1 LRVGD
6 SSLSLGKSSEPVVV
20 YGLSTEGYR
29 IASAIAARGHKVS
42 LIDES
47 ARMAI
52 MLKPEIIKTYP
63 SVSSLLEDEPLLELE
78 PVDVAIKM
86 ASYVFFSP
94 KVRKTGQ
101 DVRADISSK
110 LRDLVRSIS
119 PGTSIVFTLPTGIG
133 GNTENIALIEHLT
146 GFVIGRDIYYYY
158 MPITSHSELDQADLL
173 VGSSSSSNEKDL
185 YLLGLIH
192 DLPDTEDSNIVDI
205 YSAELA
211 HVIRILEHYTGLAST
226 LEVCKQTRSSGFPSQ
241 LLQNRYG
248 DLYIDE
254 ISNGLYDLRVVASSL
269 SGAGPLAYLVNGTIK
284 GIEGY
289 VKHLIDRLR
298 LVLKKSEL
306 KASRTRVIIA
316 WNLDQNEMKGDK
328 IELFSTMESRLK
340 DYIGD
345 VERRPG
351 SSLDIYPTDKNT
363 VVIACSRDDFSA
375 IAKTNNHNLDMIIMK
390 ANPVCEAMVNK

>member
-1 LRVGD
+1 M
-6 SSLSLGKSSEPVVV
+6 VV
-20 YGLSTEGYR
+20 YGLSTEGYK

-52 MLKPEIIKTYP
+52 TLKPEIIKTYP
-63 SVSSLLEDEPLLELE
+63 TVSSLLEDEPLLELE
-78 PVDVAIKM
+78 PVDVAIKK
-86 ASYVFFSP
+86 ASYIFFSP

-110 LRDLVRSIS
+110 LRDVVRSIT

-146 GFVIGRDIYYYY
+146 GLVIGRDIYYYY
-158 MPITSHSELDQADLL
+158 MPITSLSELGQPDLL
-173 VGSSSSSNEKDL
+173 VGSSSKEMDFH
-185 YLLGLIH
+185 LLSLIQ
-192 DLPDTEDSNIVDI
+192 DLPKTEKDSNIVDI

-211 HVIRILEHYTGLAST
+211 HVIRILEHYTSLAST
-226 LEVCKQTRSSGFPSQ
+226 LEVCKQTHSSGFPCQ
-241 LLQNRYG
+241 VLQNKYG
-248 DLYIDE
+248 ELYIDE
-254 ISNGLYDLRVVASSL
+254 IADGLYDLRAVATSL

-289 VKHLIDRLR
+289 VKYLIDSLR
-298 LVLKKSEL
+298 LVLKKADL
-306 KASRTRVIIA
+306 KASRTKVIIA
-316 WNLDQNEMKGDK
+316 WTLDQNEMKGDK
-328 IELFSTMESRLK
+328 IELFSTMESRLR

-351 SSLDIYPTDKNT
+351 NSLDIYPTDKNT
-363 VVIACSRDDFSA
+363 VIIACSKHDFGA
-375 IAKTNNHNLDMIIMK
+375 ISGTNSHNLDMIVMK
-390 ANPVCEAMVNK
+390 ANPVCEVNE

>member
-1 LRVGD
+1 M
-6 SSLSLGKSSEPVVV
+6 SLETSSEPVVV
-20 YGLSTEGYR
+20 YGLSTEGYK
-29 IASAIAARGHKVS
+29 IASAIAVRGHKVS

-52 MLKPEIIKTYP
+52 VLKPEIIKTYP
-63 SVSSLLEDEPLLELE
+63 TVSSLLDDEPLLELQ

-86 ASYVFFSP
+86 ATYVFFSP

-110 LRDLVRSIS
+110 LRDVVRSIS
-119 PGTSIVFTLPTGIG
+119 PGSSIVFTLPTGVG

-158 MPITSHSELDQADLL
+158 LPITSLSELNQPDLL
-173 VGSSSSSNEKDL
+173 VGSSSTKEKDL
-185 YLLGLIH
+185 QLLGLIQ
-192 DLPDTEDSNIVDI
+192 DLPRTEDSNIVDI
-205 YSAELA
+205 SSAELA

-241 LLQNRYG
+241 GLQNKYG
-248 DLYIDE
+248 ELYIDE
-254 ISNGLYDLRVVASSL
+254 ISNGLYDLRLVASSL

-298 LVLKKSEL
+298 LVLKMAEL

-316 WNLDQNEMKGDK
+316 WTLDQNEMKGDK

-351 SSLDIYPTDKNT
+351 TSLDIYPTDKDT
-363 VVIACSRDDFSA
+363 VVIACSKNDFSA
-375 IAKTNNHNLDMIIMK
+375 ISMTIKQNLDMIIMK
-390 ANPVCEAMVNK
+390 ANPVCEAMVRE

>member
-1 LRVGD
+1 M
-6 SSLSLGKSSEPVVV
+6 SLETASKPVVV
-20 YGLSTEGYR
+20 YGLSTEGYK
-29 IASAIAARGHKVS
+29 IASTIATRGHNVS

-52 MLKPEIIKTYP
+52 MLKPEIIRTYP
-63 SVSSLLEDEPLLELE
+63 SVSSLLEDEPLLELQ

-110 LRDLVRSIS
+110 LRDVARSIS
-119 PGTSIVFTLPTGIG
+119 PGTSFVFTLPTGVG

-146 GFVIGRDIYYYY
+146 GFVIGRDAYYYY
-158 MPITSHSELDQADLL
+158 MPVTSLSELHQPDLL
-173 VGSSSSSNEKDL
+173 VGSSSSNKNDL
-185 YLLGLIH
+185 HLLGLIQ
-192 DLPDTEDSNIVDI
+192 DQPQTGDSNIVDI

-241 LLQNRYG
+241 VLQNKYG
-248 DLYIDE
+248 ELYIDE

-298 LVLKKSEL
+298 LVLKTAEL

-316 WNLDQNEMKGDK
+316 WTLDQNEMKGDK

-340 DYIGD
+340 DFIGD

-351 SSLDIYPTDKNT
+351 TSLDIYPTDKNT
-363 VVIACSRDDFSA
+363 VVIACSKDDFGA
-375 IAKTNNHNLDMIIMK
+375 ISRTDSHNLDLIIMK
-390 ANPVCEAMVNK
+390 ANPVCEAMVNG

>member
-1 LRVGD
+1 M
-6 SSLSLGKSSEPVVV
+6 SLETASKPVVV
-20 YGLSTEGYR
+20 YGLSTEGYK
-29 IASAIAARGHKVS
+29 IASTIATRGHNVS

-63 SVSSLLEDEPLLELE
+63 SVSSLLEDEPLLELQ
-78 PVDVAIKM
+78 PVDVAIKR

-101 DVRADISSK
+101 DVKADISSK
-110 LRDLVRSIS
+110 LRDVARSIS
-119 PGTSIVFTLPTGIG
+119 PGTSFIFTLPTGVG

-146 GFVIGRDIYYYY
+146 GFVIGRDVYYYY
-158 MPITSHSELDQADLL
+158 MPITSLSELHQPDLL
-173 VGSSSSSNEKDL
+173 VGSSSSNKNDL
-185 YLLGLIH
+185 HLLGLIQ
-192 DLPDTEDSNIVDI
+192 DQPQTGDSNIVDI

-241 LLQNRYG
+241 VLQNKYG
-248 DLYIDE
+248 ELYIDE
-254 ISNGLYDLRVVASSL
+254 ISNGLYDLRVIASSL

-298 LVLKKSEL
+298 LVLKTAEL

-316 WNLDQNEMKGDK
+316 WTLDQNEMKGDK

-351 SSLDIYPTDKNT
+351 TSLDIYPTEKNT
-363 VVIACSRDDFSA
+363 VVIACSKDDFGA
-375 IAKTNNHNLDMIIMK
+375 ISRTDSHNLDLIIMK
-390 ANPVCEAMVNK
+390 ANPVCEAMVNG

>member
-1 LRVGD
+1 M
-6 SSLSLGKSSEPVVV
+6 SLGKSSEPVVV

-29 IASAIAARGHKVS
+29 IASAIAVRGHKVS

-158 MPITSHSELDQADLL
+158 MPITSHSELDQTDLL
-173 VGSSSSSNEKDL
+173 VGSSSSSNKKDL
-185 YLLGLIH
+185 YLLGLIQ

-211 HVIRILEHYTGLAST
+211 HVIRIMEYYPGLAST

-241 LLQNRYG
+241 VLQNRYG

-298 LVLKKSEL
+298 LVLKKAEL

-390 ANPVCEAMVNK
+390 ANPVCEAMVNE

>member
-1 LRVGD
+1 M
-6 SSLSLGKSSEPVVV
+6 SLETSSEPVVV
-20 YGLSTEGYR
+20 YGLSTEGYK
-29 IASAIAARGHKVS
+29 IASAIAVRGHKVS

-52 MLKPEIIKTYP
+52 VLKPEIIKTYP
-63 SVSSLLEDEPLLELE
+63 TVSSLLDDEPLLELQ

-86 ASYVFFSP
+86 ATYVFFSP

-110 LRDLVRSIS
+110 LRDVVRSIS
-119 PGTSIVFTLPTGIG
+119 PGSSIVFTLPTGVG

-158 MPITSHSELDQADLL
+158 LPITSLSELNQPDLL
-173 VGSSSSSNEKDL
+173 VGSSSTKEKDL
-185 YLLGLIH
+185 QLLGLIQ
-192 DLPDTEDSNIVDI
+192 DLPRTEDSNIVDI
-205 YSAELA
+205 SSAELA

-241 LLQNRYG
+241 GLQNKYG
-248 DLYIDE
+248 ELYIDE
-254 ISNGLYDLRVVASSL
+254 ISNGLYDLRLVASSL

-298 LVLKKSEL
+298 LVLKMAEL

-316 WNLDQNEMKGDK
+316 WTLDQNEMKGDK

-351 SSLDIYPTDKNT
+351 TSLDIYPTDKDT
-363 VVIACSRDDFSA
+363 VVIACSKNDFSA
-375 IAKTNNHNLDMIIMK
+375 ISMTIKQNLDMIIMK
-390 ANPVCEAMVNK
+390 ANPVCEAIVSE

>member
-1 LRVGD
+1 M
-6 SSLSLGKSSEPVVV
+6 SSESVVV
-20 YGLSTEGYR
+20 YGLSTEGYK
-29 IASAIAARGHKVS
+29 IASAIAIRGHKVS

-63 SVSSLLEDEPLLELE
+63 TVSSLLEDEPLLELQ

-110 LRDLVRSIS
+110 LRDVVRSIS
-119 PGTSIVFTLPTGIG
+119 PGTSIVFTLPTGVG

-158 MPITSHSELDQADLL
+158 MPITSVSDLSQSDLL
-173 VGSSSSSNEKDL
+173 VGSSSSNKKDL
-185 YLLGLIH
+185 HLLGLIQ
-192 DLPDTEDSNIVDI
+192 DLPETEDSNIVDI

-226 LEVCKQTRSSGFPSQ
+226 LEVCKQTRSSGFPSHV
-241 LLQNRYG
+241 LQNKYG

-289 VKHLIDRLR
+289 VKHLIDSLR
-298 LVLKKSEL
+298 LVLKMAEL

-316 WNLDQNEMKGDK
+316 WTLDQNEMKGDK

-351 SSLDIYPTDKNT
+351 TSLDIYPTDKNT
-363 VVIACSRDDFSA
+363 VVIACSKDDFGA
-375 IAKTNNHNLDMIIMK
+375 ISKTNSHNLDMIIVK

>member
-1 LRVGD
+1 LRKGD
-6 SSLSLGKSSEPVVV
+6 SNLSLEASEDPVVV
-20 YGLSTEGYR
+20 YGLSTEGYK
-29 IASAIAARGHKVS
+29 IASAITARGHKVS

-52 MLKPEIIKTYP
+52 TLKPEIIKTYP

-78 PVDVAIKM
+78 PVDIAIKK
-86 ASYVFFSP
+86 ASYIFFSP

-110 LRDLVRSIS
+110 LRDVVRSIT

-146 GFVIGRDIYYYY
+146 GLVIGRDIYYYY
-158 MPITSHSELDQADLL
+158 MPITSLSELSQPDLL
-173 VGSSSSSNEKDL
+173 VGSSSKKMDFH
-185 YLLGLIH
+185 LLSLIQ
-192 DLPDTEDSNIVDI
+192 DLPKTEKDSNIDI

-211 HVIRILEHYTGLAST
+211 HVIRILEHYTSLAST
-226 LEVCKQTRSSGFPSQ
+226 LEVCKQTHSSGFPCQ
-241 LLQNRYG
+241 VLQNKYG
-248 DLYIDE
+248 ELYIDE
-254 ISNGLYDLRVVASSL
+254 IADGLYDLRAVATSL

-289 VKHLIDRLR
+289 VKYLIDSLR
-298 LVLKKSEL
+298 LVLKKADL
-306 KASRTRVIIA
+306 KASRTKVIIA
-316 WNLDQNEMKGDK
+316 WTLDQNEMKGDK
-328 IELFSTMESRLK
+328 IELFSTMESRLR

-351 SSLDIYPTDKNT
+351 NSLDIYPTDKNT
-363 VVIACSRDDFSA
+363 VIIACSKHDFGA
-375 IAKTNNHNLDMIIMK
+375 ISGTNSHNLDMIVMK
-390 ANPVCEAMVNK
+390 ANPVCEVNE

>member
-1 LRVGD
+1 LRGGE
-6 SSLSLGKSSEPVVV
+6 SGLSLETASKPVVV
-20 YGLSTEGYR
+20 YGLSTEGYK
-29 IASAIAARGHKVS
+29 IASTIATRGHNVS

-63 SVSSLLEDEPLLELE
+63 SVSSLLEDEPLLELQ

-110 LRDLVRSIS
+110 LRDVARSIS
-119 PGTSIVFTLPTGIG
+119 PGTSFVFTLPTGVG

-146 GFVIGRDIYYYY
+146 GFVIGRDVYYYY
-158 MPITSHSELDQADLL
+158 MPITSLSELHQPDLL
-173 VGSSSSSNEKDL
+173 VGSSSSNKNDL
-185 YLLGLIH
+185 HLLGLIQ
-192 DLPDTEDSNIVDI
+192 DQPQTGDSNVVDI

-241 LLQNRYG
+241 VLQNKYG
-248 DLYIDE
+248 ELYIDE

-298 LVLKKSEL
+298 LVLKTAEL

-316 WNLDQNEMKGDK
+316 WTLDQNEMKGDK

-351 SSLDIYPTDKNT
+351 TSLDIYPTDKNT
-363 VVIACSRDDFSA
+363 VVIACSKDDFGA
-375 IAKTNNHNLDMIIMK
+375 ISRTDSHNLDLIIMK
-390 ANPVCEAMVNK
+390 ANPVCEAMVNG

>member
-1 LRVGD
+1 M
-6 SSLSLGKSSEPVVV
+6 
-20 YGLSTEGYR
+20 
-29 IASAIAARGHKVS
+29 S

-211 HVIRILEHYTGLAST
+211 HVIRILEHYTGLAQYFRGMQTNTFFRISLSST
-226 LEVCKQTRSSGFPSQ
+226 PEQIWRFVYRRNFKRTIRSSCRGF
-241 LLQNRYG
+241 
-248 DLYIDE
+248 
-254 ISNGLYDLRVVASSL
+254 L
-269 SGAGPLAYLVNGTIK
+269 SFRSRSFGVF
-284 GIEGY
+284 
-289 VKHLIDRLR
+289 
-298 LVLKKSEL
+298 SEWDH
-306 KASRTRVIIA
+306 KR
-316 WNLDQNEMKGDK
+316 N
-328 IELFSTMESRLK
+328 
-340 DYIGD
+340 
-345 VERRPG
+345 
-351 SSLDIYPTDKNT
+351 
-363 VVIACSRDDFSA
+363 
-375 IAKTNNHNLDMIIMK
+375 
-390 ANPVCEAMVNK
+390 

>member
-1 LRVGD
+1 M
-6 SSLSLGKSSEPVVV
+6 SLETASKPVVV
-20 YGLSTEGYR
+20 YGLSTEGYK
-29 IASAIAARGHKVS
+29 IASTIAARGHNVS
-42 LIDES
+42 LVDES

-52 MLKPEIIKTYP
+52 MLKPEIIRTYP
-63 SVSSLLEDEPLLELE
+63 SVSSLLEDEPLLELQ

-110 LRDLVRSIS
+110 LRDVARSIS
-119 PGTSIVFTLPTGIG
+119 PGTSFVFTLPTGVG

-146 GFVIGRDIYYYY
+146 GFVIGRDVYYYY
-158 MPITSHSELDQADLL
+158 MPITSLSELHQPDLL
-173 VGSSSSSNEKDL
+173 VGSSSSNKNDL
-185 YLLGLIH
+185 HLLGLIQ
-192 DLPDTEDSNIVDI
+192 DQPQTGDSNIVDI

-241 LLQNRYG
+241 VLQNKYG
-248 DLYIDE
+248 ELYIDE

-298 LVLKKSEL
+298 LVLKTAEL

-316 WNLDQNEMKGDK
+316 WTLDQNEMKGDK

-351 SSLDIYPTDKNT
+351 TSLDIYPTDKNT
-363 VVIACSRDDFSA
+363 VVIACSKDDFGA
-375 IAKTNNHNLDMIIMK
+375 ISRTDSHNLDLIIMK
-390 ANPVCEAMVNK
+390 ANPVCEAMVDG

>member
-1 LRVGD
+1 M
-6 SSLSLGKSSEPVVV
+6 SLETSSEPVVV
-20 YGLSTEGYR
+20 YGLSTEGYK
-29 IASAIAARGHKVS
+29 IASAIAVRGHKVS

-52 MLKPEIIKTYP
+52 VLKPEIIKTYP
-63 SVSSLLEDEPLLELE
+63 TVSSLLDDEPLLELQ

-86 ASYVFFSP
+86 ATYVFFSP

-110 LRDLVRSIS
+110 LRDVVRSIS
-119 PGTSIVFTLPTGIG
+119 PGSSIVFTLPTGVG

-158 MPITSHSELDQADLL
+158 LPITSLSELNQPDLL
-173 VGSSSSSNEKDL
+173 VGSSSTKEKDL
-185 YLLGLIH
+185 QLLGLIQ
-192 DLPDTEDSNIVDI
+192 DLPRTDDSNIVDI
-205 YSAELA
+205 SSAELA

-241 LLQNRYG
+241 GLQNKYG
-248 DLYIDE
+248 ELYIDE
-254 ISNGLYDLRVVASSL
+254 ISNGLYDLRLVASSL

-298 LVLKKSEL
+298 LVLKMAEL

-316 WNLDQNEMKGDK
+316 WTLDQNEMKGDK

-351 SSLDIYPTDKNT
+351 TSLDIYPTDKDT
-363 VVIACSRDDFSA
+363 VVIACSKNDFSA
-375 IAKTNNHNLDMIIMK
+375 ISMTIKQNLDMIIMK
-390 ANPVCEAMVNK
+390 ANPVCEAMVCE

>member
-1 LRVGD
+1 
-6 SSLSLGKSSEPVVV
+6 LSLEASSKSTVV
-20 YGLSTEGYR
+20 YGLTTEGYR
-29 IASAIAARGHKVS
+29 IASTIAVRGHKVS
-42 LIDES
+42 LVDES

-52 MLKPEIIKTYP
+52 MLKPEVARTYP
-63 SVSSLLEDEPLLELE
+63 SVSSLLEDEPLLALQ
-78 PVDVAIKM
+78 PVDIALKT

-110 LRDLVRSIS
+110 LRDVARSITA
-119 PGTSIVFTLPTGIG
+119 GTSIIFTLPTGIG

-146 GFVIGRDIYYYY
+146 GFSIGRDIYYYY
-158 MPITSHSELDQADLL
+158 MPISTLSELNQPNLL
-173 VGSSSSSNEKDL
+173 IGSSYSEKEDFHIQDLFSEGPPTDTSNV
-185 YLLGLIH
+185 
-192 DLPDTEDSNIVDI
+192 VDI

-211 HVIRILEHYTGLAST
+211 HIIRILEHYSGLASI
-226 LEVCKQTRSSGFPSQ
+226 LEVCKQMRSSGFPSQ
-241 LLQNRYG
+241 VLEKRFG
-248 DLYIDE
+248 DLYIDD
-254 ISNGLYDLRVVASSL
+254 ISNGLFDLRVLSSSL

-289 VKHLIDRLR
+289 IKHLIDRLR
-298 LVLKKSEL
+298 LILKKAEL

-316 WNLDQNEMKGDK
+316 WTLDQNEMKGDK

-345 VERRPG
+345 VERQQG

-363 VVIACSRDDFSA
+363 VVIACSRDDFSS
-375 IAKTNNHNLDMIIMK
+375 ITNTKRQNMDVIVIK
-390 ANPVCEAMVNK
+390 ANPVCEALING

>member
-1 LRVGD
+1 M
-6 SSLSLGKSSEPVVV
+6 SLGASSKSVVV

-29 IASAIAARGHKVS
+29 IASAIAVRGHKVS

-52 MLKPEIIKTYP
+52 MLKPETARTYP
-63 SVSSLLEDEPLLELE
+63 SVSSLLEDESLLALE
-78 PVDVAIKM
+78 PVDIAIKT

-110 LRDLVRSIS
+110 LRDVVRSIS
-119 PGTSIVFTLPTGIG
+119 AGTSIIFTLPTGIG
-133 GNTENIALIEHLT
+133 GNTENIALLEHLT

-158 MPITSHSELDQADLL
+158 MPITSISELIEPNQLI
-173 VGSSSSSNEKDL
+173 GSSSSEKEDRILDL
-185 YLLGLIH
+185 IYDRTH
-192 DLPDTEDSNIVDI
+192 TEDSNFVDI

-226 LEVCKQTRSSGFPSQ
+226 LEVCKQMRSSGFPSRV
-241 LLQNRYG
+241 LGNRFG
-248 DLYIDE
+248 DLYIDD

-289 VKHLIDRLR
+289 IKHLIDRLR
-298 LVLKKSEL
+298 LILKKAEL
-306 KASRTRVIIA
+306 KASRTRVIVA
-316 WNLDQNEMKGDK
+316 WTLDQNEMKGDK

-345 VERRPG
+345 VERQPG
-351 SSLDIYPTDKNT
+351 SSLDIYPTEKNT
-363 VVIACSRDDFSA
+363 VVIACSKADFSA
-375 IAKTNNHNLDMIIMK
+375 ITNTKRQNMDVIVMK
-390 ANPVCEAMVNK
+390 ANPVCEAVVNE

>member
-1 LRVGD
+1 MRGGE

-20 YGLSTEGYR
+20 YGLSTEGYK
-29 IASAIAARGHKVS
+29 IASAIAIRGHRVS

-52 MLKPEIIKTYP
+52 MLKPEITKTYP
-63 SVSSLLEDEPLLELE
+63 TVSSLLEDEPLLELQ

-110 LRDLVRSIS
+110 LRDVVRSIN
-119 PGTSIVFTLPTGIG
+119 PGTSIVFTLPTGVG

-146 GFVIGRDIYYYY
+146 GYVIGRDIYYYY
-158 MPITSHSELDQADLL
+158 MPITSVSELSQSDLL
-173 VGSSSSSNEKDL
+173 VGSSSSNKKDL
-185 YLLGLIH
+185 HLLGLIQ
-192 DLPDTEDSNIVDI
+192 DLPETEGSNIVDI

-226 LEVCKQTRSSGFPSQ
+226 LEVCKQTHSSGFPSQ
-241 LLQNRYG
+241 VLQNKYG

-298 LVLKKSEL
+298 LVLKMAEL

-316 WNLDQNEMKGDK
+316 WTLDQNEMKGDK

-351 SSLDIYPTDKNT
+351 TSLDIYPTDKNT
-363 VVIACSRDDFSA
+363 VVIACSKDDFGA
-375 IAKTNNHNLDMIIMK
+375 ISKANNHNLDMIIMK
-390 ANPVCEAMVNK
+390 ANPVCEAMVSE

>member
-1 LRVGD
+1 LRGGD
-6 SSLSLGKSSEPVVV
+6 FSLSLGASSKPVVV

-29 IASAIAARGHKVS
+29 IASAIAVRGHKVS

-52 MLKPEIIKTYP
+52 MLKPEITKTYP
-63 SVSSLLEDEPLLELE
+63 TVSSLLEDEPLLELE

-94 KVRKTGQ
+94 KIRKTGQ

-110 LRDLVRSIS
+110 LRDAVRSIS

-146 GFVIGRDIYYYY
+146 GFVIGSDIYYYY
-158 MPITSHSELDQADLL
+158 MPITSLSEINQPDLL
-173 VGSSSSSNEKDL
+173 VGSSSFNKNDL
-185 YLLGLIH
+185 HLLGLIQ
-192 DLPDTEDSNIVDI
+192 DLPETEDLNIVDI

-226 LEVCKQTRSSGFPSQ
+226 LEVCKQTRSSEFPSQ
-241 LLQNRYG
+241 VLQNRYG
-248 DLYIDE
+248 ELYIDE

-298 LVLKKSEL
+298 LVLKKAEL

-316 WNLDQNEMKGDK
+316 WTLDQNEMKGDK

-363 VVIACSRDDFSA
+363 VVIACSKDDFGA
-375 IAKTNNHNLDMIIMK
+375 ISKTNSHNLDMIIMK
-390 ANPVCEAMVNK
+390 ANPVCEAKVHE

>member
-1 LRVGD
+1 M
-6 SSLSLGKSSEPVVV
+6 SLETSSEPVVV
-20 YGLSTEGYR
+20 YGLSTEGYK
-29 IASAIAARGHKVS
+29 IASAIAVRGHKVS

-52 MLKPEIIKTYP
+52 VLKPEIIKTYP
-63 SVSSLLEDEPLLELE
+63 TVSSLLDDEPLLELQ

-110 LRDLVRSIS
+110 LRDVVRSIS
-119 PGTSIVFTLPTGIG
+119 RGSSIVFTLPTGVG

-146 GFVIGRDIYYYY
+146 GFVIGKDIYYYY
-158 MPITSHSELDQADLL
+158 LPITSLSELNQPDLL
-173 VGSSSSSNEKDL
+173 VGSSSTKEKDL
-185 YLLGLIH
+185 QLLGLIQ
-192 DLPDTEDSNIVDI
+192 DLPRTEDSNIVDI
-205 YSAELA
+205 SSAELA

-241 LLQNRYG
+241 GLQNKYG
-248 DLYIDE
+248 ELYIDE
-254 ISNGLYDLRVVASSL
+254 ISNGLYDLRLVASSL

-298 LVLKKSEL
+298 LVLKMAEL

-316 WNLDQNEMKGDK
+316 WTLDQNEMKGDK

-351 SSLDIYPTDKNT
+351 TSLDIYPTDKDT
-363 VVIACSRDDFSA
+363 VVIACSKNDFSA
-375 IAKTNNHNLDMIIMK
+375 ISMTIKQNLDMIIMK
-390 ANPVCEAMVNK
+390 ANPVCETIVSE

>member
-1 LRVGD
+1 LRGGEYN
-6 SSLSLGKSSEPVVV
+6 LSLEAASKPVVV
-20 YGLSTEGYR
+20 YGLSTEGYK
-29 IASAIAARGHKVS
+29 IASSIAIRGHNVS

-63 SVSSLLEDEPLLELE
+63 TVSSLLEDEPLLELQ

-110 LRDLVRSIS
+110 LRDVARSIS
-119 PGTSIVFTLPTGIG
+119 PGTSIVFTLPTGVG

-158 MPITSHSELDQADLL
+158 MPITSLTELHQPDLL
-173 VGSSSSSNEKDL
+173 VGSSSSNKKDL
-185 YLLGLIH
+185 HLIGLIQ
-192 DLPDTEDSNIVDI
+192 DQPQTEDPNIVDI

-241 LLQNRYG
+241 VLQNKYG
-248 DLYIDE
+248 ELYIDE

-298 LVLKKSEL
+298 LVLKTAEL

-316 WNLDQNEMKGDK
+316 WTLDQNEMKGDK

-351 SSLDIYPTDKNT
+351 TSLDIYPTDKNT
-363 VVIACSRDDFSA
+363 VVIACSKDDFGA
-375 IAKTNNHNLDMIIMK
+375 ISRTDSHNLDMIIMK
-390 ANPVCEAMVNK
+390 ANPVCEAMVNE

>member
-1 LRVGD
+1 M
-6 SSLSLGKSSEPVVV
+6 SLETASKPVVV
-20 YGLSTEGYR
+20 YGLSTEGYK
-29 IASAIAARGHKVS
+29 IASTIATRGHNVS

-63 SVSSLLEDEPLLELE
+63 SVSSLLEDEPLLELQ

-101 DVRADISSK
+101 DVKADISSK
-110 LRDLVRSIS
+110 LRDVARSIS
-119 PGTSIVFTLPTGIG
+119 PGTSFIFTLPTGVG

-146 GFVIGRDIYYYY
+146 GFVIGRDVYYYY
-158 MPITSHSELDQADLL
+158 MPITSLSELHQPDLL
-173 VGSSSSSNEKDL
+173 VGSSSSNKNDL
-185 YLLGLIH
+185 HLLGLIQ
-192 DLPDTEDSNIVDI
+192 DQPQTGDSNIIDI

-241 LLQNRYG
+241 VLQNKYG
-248 DLYIDE
+248 ELYIDE
-254 ISNGLYDLRVVASSL
+254 ISNGLYDLRVIASSL

-298 LVLKKSEL
+298 LVLKTAEL

-316 WNLDQNEMKGDK
+316 WTLDQNEMKGDK

-351 SSLDIYPTDKNT
+351 TSLDIYPTEKNT
-363 VVIACSRDDFSA
+363 VVIACSKDDFGA
-375 IAKTNNHNLDMIIMK
+375 ISRTDSHNLDLIIMK
-390 ANPVCEAMVNK
+390 ANPVCEAMVNG

>member
-1 LRVGD
+1 
-6 SSLSLGKSSEPVVV
+6 LSLETESKPVVV
-20 YGLSTEGYR
+20 YGLSTEGYK
-29 IASAIAARGHKVS
+29 IASAIAIKGHNVS

-52 MLKPEIIKTYP
+52 MLKPEIIRSYP
-63 SVSSLLEDEPLLELE
+63 TVSSLLEDEPLLGLQ

-110 LRDLVRSIS
+110 LRDVARSIS
-119 PGTSIVFTLPTGIG
+119 PGTSIVFTLPTGVG

-158 MPITSHSELDQADLL
+158 MPITSLSVNQTDLL
-173 VGSSSSSNEKDL
+173 IGSSSSNKKDL
-185 YLLGLIH
+185 HLLNLIQ
-192 DLPDTEDSNIVDI
+192 DQPQTEDSNFVDI

-211 HVIRILEHYTGLAST
+211 HVIKILEHYTGLAST

-241 LLQNRYG
+241 VLQYKYG
-248 DLYIDE
+248 ELYIDE

-298 LVLKKSEL
+298 LVLKTAEL

-316 WNLDQNEMKGDK
+316 WTLDQNEMKGDK

-351 SSLDIYPTDKNT
+351 TSLDIYPTDKNT
-363 VVIACSRDDFSA
+363 VVIACSKDDFGA
-375 IAKTNNHNLDMIIMK
+375 ISRTDSHNLDMIIMK
-390 ANPVCEAMVNK
+390 ANPVCEAIVNE

>member
-1 LRVGD
+1 LRGGEF
-6 SSLSLGKSSEPVVV
+6 SLSLDKSSEPVVV
-20 YGLSTEGYR
+20 YGLSTEGYK
-29 IASAIAARGHKVS
+29 IASAIAIRGHKVS

-52 MLKPEIIKTYP
+52 MLKPEITKTYP
-63 SVSSLLEDEPLLELE
+63 TVSSLLEDEPLLELQ

-110 LRDLVRSIS
+110 LRDVVRSIS
-119 PGTSIVFTLPTGIG
+119 PGTSIVFTLPTGVG

-146 GFVIGRDIYYYY
+146 GYVIGRDIYYYY
-158 MPITSHSELDQADLL
+158 MPITSVSELSQSDLL
-173 VGSSSSSNEKDL
+173 VGSSSSNKKDL
-185 YLLGLIH
+185 HLLGLIQ
-192 DLPDTEDSNIVDI
+192 DLPETEGSNIVDI

-226 LEVCKQTRSSGFPSQ
+226 LEVCKQTHSSGFPSQ
-241 LLQNRYG
+241 VLQNKYG

-298 LVLKKSEL
+298 LVLKMAEL

-316 WNLDQNEMKGDK
+316 WTLDQNEMKGDK

-351 SSLDIYPTDKNT
+351 TSLDIYPTDKNT
-363 VVIACSRDDFSA
+363 VVIACSKDDFGA
-375 IAKTNNHNLDMIIMK
+375 ISKTNNHNLDMIIMK
-390 ANPVCEAMVNK
+390 ANPVCEAMVNE

>member
-1 LRVGD
+1 MRGGEF
-6 SSLSLGKSSEPVVV
+6 SLSLGKSSEPVVV
-20 YGLSTEGYR
+20 YGLSTEGYK
-29 IASAIAARGHKVS
+29 IASAIAIRGHKVS

-52 MLKPEIIKTYP
+52 MLKPEITKTYP
-63 SVSSLLEDEPLLELE
+63 TVSSLLEDEPLLELQ
-78 PVDVAIKM
+78 PVDVAINM

-110 LRDLVRSIS
+110 LRDVVRSIS
-119 PGTSIVFTLPTGIG
+119 PGTSIVFTLPTGVG

-146 GFVIGRDIYYYY
+146 GYVIGRDIYYYY
-158 MPITSHSELDQADLL
+158 MPITSVSELSQSDLL
-173 VGSSSSSNEKDL
+173 VGSSSSNKKDL
-185 YLLGLIH
+185 HLLGLIQ
-192 DLPDTEDSNIVDI
+192 DLPETEGSNIVDI

-226 LEVCKQTRSSGFPSQ
+226 LEVCKQTHSSGFPSQ
-241 LLQNRYG
+241 VLQNKYG

-298 LVLKKSEL
+298 LVLKMAEL

-316 WNLDQNEMKGDK
+316 WTLDQNEMKGDK

-351 SSLDIYPTDKNT
+351 TSLDIYPTDKNT
-363 VVIACSRDDFSA
+363 VVIACSKDDFGA
-375 IAKTNNHNLDMIIMK
+375 ISKTNNHNLDMIIMK
-390 ANPVCEAMVNK
+390 ANPVCEAMVNE

>member
-1 LRVGD
+1 LRGGE
-6 SSLSLGKSSEPVVV
+6 SSLSTGKSSEPVVV
-20 YGLSTEGYR
+20 YGLSTEGYK
-29 IASAIAARGHKVS
+29 IASAIAIRGHKVS

-63 SVSSLLEDEPLLELE
+63 TVSSLLEDEPLLELQ
-78 PVDVAIKM
+78 PVEVAIKM

-94 KVRKTGQ
+94 KVRKSGQ

-110 LRDLVRSIS
+110 LRDAVRSIS
-119 PGTSIVFTLPTGIG
+119 PGTSIVFTLPTGVG

-158 MPITSHSELDQADLL
+158 MPITSVSELSQPDIL
-173 VGSSSSSNEKDL
+173 VGSSSSNKKDL
-185 YLLGLIH
+185 HLLSLIQ
-192 DLPDTEDSNIVDI
+192 DPPETEGSNIVDI

-211 HVIRILEHYTGLAST
+211 HVIRILEHYAGLAST

-241 LLQNRYG
+241 VLQNKYG

-298 LVLKKSEL
+298 LVLKMAEL

-316 WNLDQNEMKGDK
+316 WTLDQNEMKGDK

-351 SSLDIYPTDKNT
+351 TSLDIYPTDKNT
-363 VVIACSRDDFSA
+363 VVIACSKGDFSA
-375 IAKTNNHNLDMIIMK
+375 ISKTDSRNLDMIIMK
-390 ANPVCEAMVNK
+390 ANPVCEAMVND

>member
-1 LRVGD
+1 M
-6 SSLSLGKSSEPVVV
+6 SLEMSSEPVVV
-20 YGLSTEGYR
+20 YGLSTEGYK
-29 IASAIAARGHKVS
+29 IASAIAVRGHKVS

-52 MLKPEIIKTYP
+52 VLKPEIIKTYP
-63 SVSSLLEDEPLLELE
+63 TVSSLLDDEPLLELQ
-78 PVDVAIKM
+78 PVDIAIKM
-86 ASYVFFSP
+86 ASYVFFAP

-110 LRDLVRSIS
+110 LRDVVRSIS
-119 PGTSIVFTLPTGIG
+119 PGSSIVFTLPTGVG

-146 GFVIGRDIYYYY
+146 GYVIGRDIYYYY
-158 MPITSHSELDQADLL
+158 LPITSLSELGQPDLL
-173 VGSSSSSNEKDL
+173 VGSSSTNEKDL
-185 YLLGLIH
+185 QLLGLIQ
-192 DLPDTEDSNIVDI
+192 DLPRTEDSNIVDI
-205 YSAELA
+205 SSAELA

-241 LLQNRYG
+241 VLHNKYG
-248 DLYIDE
+248 ELYIDE

-298 LVLKKSEL
+298 LVLKMAEL
-306 KASRTRVIIA
+306 KASRTRVVIA
-316 WNLDQNEMKGDK
+316 WTLDQNEMKGDK
-328 IELFSTMESRLK
+328 MELFSTMESRLK

-351 SSLDIYPTDKNT
+351 SSLDIYPADKNT
-363 VVIACSRDDFSA
+363 VVIACSRNDFSA
-375 IAKTNNHNLDMIIMK
+375 ISKTIRQNLDMIIMK
-390 ANPVCEAMVNK
+390 ANPVCEAMVNE

>member
-1 LRVGD
+1 MRGGEF
-6 SSLSLGKSSEPVVV
+6 SLSLGKSSEPIVV
-20 YGLSTEGYR
+20 YGLSTEGYK
-29 IASAIAARGHKVS
+29 IASAIAIRGHKVS

-52 MLKPEIIKTYP
+52 MLKPEITKTYP
-63 SVSSLLEDEPLLELE
+63 TVSSLLEDEPLLELQ

-110 LRDLVRSIS
+110 LRDVVRSIS
-119 PGTSIVFTLPTGIG
+119 PGTSIVFTLPTGVG

-146 GFVIGRDIYYYY
+146 GYVIGRDIYYYY
-158 MPITSHSELDQADLL
+158 MPITSVSELSQSDLL
-173 VGSSSSSNEKDL
+173 VGSSSSNKKDL
-185 YLLGLIH
+185 HLLGLIQ
-192 DLPDTEDSNIVDI
+192 DLPETEGSNIVDI

-226 LEVCKQTRSSGFPSQ
+226 LEVCKQTHSSGFPSQ
-241 LLQNRYG
+241 VLQNKYG

-298 LVLKKSEL
+298 LVLKMAEL

-316 WNLDQNEMKGDK
+316 WTLDQNEMKGDK

-351 SSLDIYPTDKNT
+351 TSLDIYPTDKNT
-363 VVIACSRDDFSA
+363 VVIACSKDDFGA
-375 IAKTNNHNLDMIIMK
+375 ISKTNNHNLDMIIMK
-390 ANPVCEAMVNK
+390 ANPVCEAMVNE

>member
-1 LRVGD
+1 LRGGE
-6 SSLSLGKSSEPVVV
+6 SGLSLETASKPVVV
-20 YGLSTEGYR
+20 YGLSTEGYK
-29 IASAIAARGHKVS
+29 IASTIATRGHNVS

-63 SVSSLLEDEPLLELE
+63 SVSSLLEDEPLLELQ

-110 LRDLVRSIS
+110 LRDVARSIS
-119 PGTSIVFTLPTGIG
+119 PGTSFVFTLPTGVG

-146 GFVIGRDIYYYY
+146 GFVIGRDVFYYY
-158 MPITSHSELDQADLL
+158 MPITSLSELHQPDLL
-173 VGSSSSSNEKDL
+173 VGSSSSNKNDL
-185 YLLGLIH
+185 HLLGLIQ
-192 DLPDTEDSNIVDI
+192 DQPQTGDSSIVDI

-241 LLQNRYG
+241 VLQNKYG
-248 DLYIDE
+248 ELYIDE

-298 LVLKKSEL
+298 LVLKTAEL

-316 WNLDQNEMKGDK
+316 WTLDQNEMKGDK
-328 IELFSTMESRLK
+328 IELFSTLESRLK

-351 SSLDIYPTDKNT
+351 TSLDIYPTDKNT
-363 VVIACSRDDFSA
+363 VVIACSKDDFGA
-375 IAKTNNHNLDMIIMK
+375 ISRTDSHNLDLIIMK
-390 ANPVCEAMVNK
+390 ANPVCEAMVNG

>member
-1 LRVGD
+1 M
-6 SSLSLGKSSEPVVV
+6 SLGASSKSVVV

-29 IASAIAARGHKVS
+29 IASAIAVRGHKVS

-52 MLKPEIIKTYP
+52 MLKPETARTYP
-63 SVSSLLEDEPLLELE
+63 SVSSLLEDESLLALE
-78 PVDVAIKM
+78 PVDIAIKM

-110 LRDLVRSIS
+110 LRDVVRSIS
-119 PGTSIVFTLPTGIG
+119 TGTSIIFTLPTGIG
-133 GNTENIALIEHLT
+133 GNTENIALLEHLT

-158 MPITSHSELDQADLL
+158 MPITSISELIQPNQLI
-173 VGSSSSSNEKDL
+173 GSSSSEKEDRILDL
-185 YLLGLIH
+185 IYDRTH
-192 DLPDTEDSNIVDI
+192 TEDSNFVDI

-226 LEVCKQTRSSGFPSQ
+226 LEVCKQMRSSGFPSRV
-241 LLQNRYG
+241 LGNRFG
-248 DLYIDE
+248 DLYIDD

-289 VKHLIDRLR
+289 IKHLIDRLR
-298 LVLKKSEL
+298 LILKKAEL
-306 KASRTRVIIA
+306 KASRTRVIVA
-316 WNLDQNEMKGDK
+316 WTLDQNEMKGDK

-345 VERRPG
+345 VERQPG
-351 SSLDIYPTDKNT
+351 SSLDIYPTEKNT
-363 VVIACSRDDFSA
+363 VVIACSKADFSA
-375 IAKTNNHNLDMIIMK
+375 ITNTKRQNMDVIVMK
-390 ANPVCEAMVNK
+390 ANPVCEAVVNE

>member
-1 LRVGD
+1 M
-6 SSLSLGKSSEPVVV
+6 SLGTSSKPVVV

-52 MLKPEIIKTYP
+52 MLKPEITKTYP
-63 SVSSLLEDEPLLELE
+63 TVSSLLEDEPLLELE

-110 LRDLVRSIS
+110 LRDAVRSIS

-146 GFVIGRDIYYYY
+146 GFVIGSDIYYYY
-158 MPITSHSELDQADLL
+158 MPITSLSEINQPDLL
-173 VGSSSSSNEKDL
+173 VGSSSSNNVTVRW
-185 YLLGLIH
+185 GAAG
-192 DLPDTEDSNIVDI
+192 TEDSNIVDI

-226 LEVCKQTRSSGFPSQ
+226 LEVCKQTRSSEFPSQ
-241 LLQNRYG
+241 VLQNRYG

-298 LVLKKSEL
+298 LVLKKAEL

-316 WNLDQNEMKGDK
+316 WTLDQNEMKGDK

-363 VVIACSRDDFSA
+363 VVIACSKDDYGA
-375 IAKTNNHNLDMIIMK
+375 ISKTNSHNLDMIIMK
-390 ANPVCEAMVNK
+390 ANPVCEAKVHE

>member
-1 LRVGD
+1 MRGGE

-20 YGLSTEGYR
+20 YGLSTEGYK
-29 IASAIAARGHKVS
+29 IASAIAIRGHKVS

-52 MLKPEIIKTYP
+52 MLKPEITKTYP
-63 SVSSLLEDEPLLELE
+63 TVSSLLEDEPLLELQ

-110 LRDLVRSIS
+110 LRDVVRSIS
-119 PGTSIVFTLPTGIG
+119 PGTSIVFTLPTGVG

-146 GFVIGRDIYYYY
+146 GYVIGRDIYYYY
-158 MPITSHSELDQADLL
+158 MPITSVSELSQSDLL
-173 VGSSSSSNEKDL
+173 VGSSSSNKKDL
-185 YLLGLIH
+185 HLLGLIQ
-192 DLPDTEDSNIVDI
+192 DLPETEGSNIVDI

-226 LEVCKQTRSSGFPSQ
+226 LEVCKQTHSSGFPSQ
-241 LLQNRYG
+241 VLQNKYG

-298 LVLKKSEL
+298 LVLKMAEL

-316 WNLDQNEMKGDK
+316 WTLDQNEMKGDK

-345 VERRPG
+345 VERRSG
-351 SSLDIYPTDKNT
+351 TSLDIYPTDKNT
-363 VVIACSRDDFSA
+363 VVIACSKDDFGA
-375 IAKTNNHNLDMIIMK
+375 ISKTNNHNLDMIIMK
-390 ANPVCEAMVNK
+390 ANPVCEAMVNE

>member
-1 LRVGD
+1 M
-6 SSLSLGKSSEPVVV
+6 SLETSSEPVVV
-20 YGLSTEGYR
+20 YGLSTEGYK
-29 IASAIAARGHKVS
+29 IASAIAVRGHKVS

-52 MLKPEIIKTYP
+52 VLKPEIIKTYP
-63 SVSSLLEDEPLLELE
+63 TVSSLLDDEPLLELQ

-110 LRDLVRSIS
+110 LRDVVRSIS
-119 PGTSIVFTLPTGIG
+119 PGSSIVFTLPTGVG

-158 MPITSHSELDQADLL
+158 LPITSLSELNQPDLL
-173 VGSSSSSNEKDL
+173 VGSSSTKEKDL
-185 YLLGLIH
+185 QLLGLIQ
-192 DLPDTEDSNIVDI
+192 DLPRTEDSNIVDI
-205 YSAELA
+205 SSAELA

-241 LLQNRYG
+241 GLQNKYG
-248 DLYIDE
+248 ELYIDE
-254 ISNGLYDLRVVASSL
+254 ISNGLYDLRLVASSL

-298 LVLKKSEL
+298 LVLKMAEL

-316 WNLDQNEMKGDK
+316 WTLDQNEMKGDK

-351 SSLDIYPTDKNT
+351 TSLDIYPTDKDT
-363 VVIACSRDDFSA
+363 VVIACSKNDFSA
-375 IAKTNNHNLDMIIMK
+375 ISMTIKQNLDMIIMK
-390 ANPVCEAMVNK
+390 ANPVCEAMVRE

>member
-1 LRVGD
+1 M
-6 SSLSLGKSSEPVVV
+6 SLEISSEPVVV
-20 YGLSTEGYR
+20 YGLSTEGYK
-29 IASAIAARGHKVS
+29 IASAIAIRGHKVS

-63 SVSSLLEDEPLLELE
+63 TVSSLLEDEPLLELQ

-110 LRDLVRSIS
+110 LRDVVRSIS
-119 PGTSIVFTLPTGIG
+119 PGTSIVFTLPTGVG

-158 MPITSHSELDQADLL
+158 MPITSVSDLSRSDLL
-173 VGSSSSSNEKDL
+173 VGSSSSNKKDL
-185 YLLGLIH
+185 HLLGLIQ
-192 DLPDTEDSNIVDI
+192 DLPETEGSNIVDI

-226 LEVCKQTRSSGFPSQ
+226 LEVCKQTRSSGFPSHV
-241 LLQNRYG
+241 LQNKYG

-298 LVLKKSEL
+298 LVLKMAEL

-316 WNLDQNEMKGDK
+316 WTLDQNEMKGDK
-328 IELFSTMESRLK
+328 MELFSTMESRLK

-351 SSLDIYPTDKNT
+351 TSLDIYPTDKNT
-363 VVIACSRDDFSA
+363 VVIACSKDDFSA
-375 IAKTNNHNLDMIIMK
+375 ISTSNRHNLDMIIVK

>member
-1 LRVGD
+1 M
-6 SSLSLGKSSEPVVV
+6 SLETASKPVVV
-20 YGLSTEGYR
+20 YGLSTEGYK
-29 IASAIAARGHKVS
+29 IASTIATRGHNVS

-63 SVSSLLEDEPLLELE
+63 SVSSLLEDEPLLELQ

-86 ASYVFFSP
+86 ASYIFFSP

-110 LRDLVRSIS
+110 LRDVARSIS
-119 PGTSIVFTLPTGIG
+119 PGTSFVFTLPTGVG

-146 GFVIGRDIYYYY
+146 GFVIGRDVYYYY
-158 MPITSHSELDQADLL
+158 MPITSLSELHQPDLL
-173 VGSSSSSNEKDL
+173 VGSASSNKNDL
-185 YLLGLIH
+185 HLLGLIQ
-192 DLPDTEDSNIVDI
+192 DQPQTEDSNIVDI

-241 LLQNRYG
+241 VLQNKYG
-248 DLYIDE
+248 ELYIDE

-298 LVLKKSEL
+298 LVLKTAEL

-316 WNLDQNEMKGDK
+316 WTLDQNEMKGDK

-351 SSLDIYPTDKNT
+351 TSLDIYPTDKNT
-363 VVIACSRDDFSA
+363 VVIACSKDDFGA
-375 IAKTNNHNLDMIIMK
+375 ISRTDSHNLDLIIMK
-390 ANPVCEAMVNK
+390 ANPVCEAMVNG

>member
-1 LRVGD
+1 MRGGE

-20 YGLSTEGYR
+20 YGLSTEGYK
-29 IASAIAARGHKVS
+29 IASAIAIRGHKVS

-52 MLKPEIIKTYP
+52 MLKPEITKTYP
-63 SVSSLLEDEPLLELE
+63 TVSSLLEDEPLLELQ

-110 LRDLVRSIS
+110 LRDVVRSIS
-119 PGTSIVFTLPTGIG
+119 PGTSIVFTLPTGVG

-146 GFVIGRDIYYYY
+146 GYVIGRDIYYYY
-158 MPITSHSELDQADLL
+158 MPITSVSELSQSDLL
-173 VGSSSSSNEKDL
+173 VGSSSSNKKDL
-185 YLLGLIH
+185 HLLGLIQ
-192 DLPDTEDSNIVDI
+192 DLPETEGSNIVDI

-226 LEVCKQTRSSGFPSQ
+226 LEVCKQTHSSGFPSQ
-241 LLQNRYG
+241 VLQNKYG

-298 LVLKKSEL
+298 LVLKMAEL

-316 WNLDQNEMKGDK
+316 WTLDQNEMKGDK

-351 SSLDIYPTDKNT
+351 TSLDIYPTDKNT
-363 VVIACSRDDFSA
+363 VVIACSKDDFGA
-375 IAKTNNHNLDMIIMK
+375 ISKTNNHNLDMIIMK
-390 ANPVCEAMVNK
+390 ANPVCEAMVNE

>member
-1 LRVGD
+1 
-6 SSLSLGKSSEPVVV
+6 LSLETSSEPVVV
-20 YGLSTEGYR
+20 YGLSTEGYK
-29 IASAIAARGHKVS
+29 IASAIAVRGHKVS

-63 SVSSLLEDEPLLELE
+63 TVSSLLEDEPLLELQ

-110 LRDLVRSIS
+110 LRDVVRSIS
-119 PGTSIVFTLPTGIG
+119 PGTSIVFTLPTGVG
-133 GNTENIALIEHLT
+133 GNTENIALVEHLT

-158 MPITSHSELDQADLL
+158 MPITSLSELSQPDLL
-173 VGSSSSSNEKDL
+173 VGSSSTNRKDL
-185 YLLGLIH
+185 QLLGLIQ
-192 DLPDTEDSNIVDI
+192 DLPETEDSNIVDI

-241 LLQNRYG
+241 VLQNKYG

-298 LVLKKSEL
+298 LVLKMAEL

-316 WNLDQNEMKGDK
+316 WTLDQNEMKGDK

-351 SSLDIYPTDKNT
+351 TSLDIYPTDKNT
-363 VVIACSRDDFSA
+363 VVIACSKDDFGA
-375 IAKTNNHNLDMIIMK
+375 ISKTNSHNLDMIIMK
-390 ANPVCEAMVNK
+390 ANPVCEVMANE

>member
-1 LRVGD
+1 M
-6 SSLSLGKSSEPVVV
+6 SSESVVV
-20 YGLSTEGYR
+20 YGLSTEGYK
-29 IASAIAARGHKVS
+29 IASAIAIRGHKVS

-63 SVSSLLEDEPLLELE
+63 TVSSLLEDEPLLELQ

-110 LRDLVRSIS
+110 LRDVVRSIS
-119 PGTSIVFTLPTGIG
+119 PGTSIVFTLPTGVG

-158 MPITSHSELDQADLL
+158 MPFTSVSDLSQSDLL
-173 VGSSSSSNEKDL
+173 VGSSSSNKKDL
-185 YLLGLIH
+185 HLLGLIQ
-192 DLPDTEDSNIVDI
+192 DLPETEDSNIVDI

-226 LEVCKQTRSSGFPSQ
+226 LEVCKQTRSSGFPSHV
-241 LLQNRYG
+241 LQNKYG

-289 VKHLIDRLR
+289 VKHLIDSLR
-298 LVLKKSEL
+298 LVLKMAEL

-316 WNLDQNEMKGDK
+316 WTLDQNEMKGDK

-351 SSLDIYPTDKNT
+351 TSLDIYPTDKNT
-363 VVIACSRDDFSA
+363 VVIACSKDDFGA
-375 IAKTNNHNLDMIIMK
+375 ISKTNSHNLDMIIVK

>member
-1 LRVGD
+1 LRGGEYN
-6 SSLSLGKSSEPVVV
+6 LSLEAASKPVVV
-20 YGLSTEGYR
+20 YGLSTEGYK
-29 IASAIAARGHKVS
+29 IASSIAIRGHNVS

-63 SVSSLLEDEPLLELE
+63 TVSSLLEDEPLLELQ

-110 LRDLVRSIS
+110 LRDVARSIS
-119 PGTSIVFTLPTGIG
+119 PGTSIVFTLPTGVG

-158 MPITSHSELDQADLL
+158 MPITSLTELHQPALL
-173 VGSSSSSNEKDL
+173 VGSSSSNKKDL
-185 YLLGLIH
+185 HLIGLIQ
-192 DLPDTEDSNIVDI
+192 DQPQTEDPNIVDI

-241 LLQNRYG
+241 VLQNKYG
-248 DLYIDE
+248 ELYIDE

-298 LVLKKSEL
+298 LVLKTAEL

-316 WNLDQNEMKGDK
+316 WTLDQNEMKGDK

-351 SSLDIYPTDKNT
+351 TSLDIYPTDKNT
-363 VVIACSRDDFSA
+363 VVIACSKDDFGA
-375 IAKTNNHNLDMIIMK
+375 ISRTDSHNLDMIIMK
-390 ANPVCEAMVNK
+390 ANPVCEAMVNE